1 MAAASW
7 MLQQRLKQHLE
18 DYQAS
23 GFHDKVPHIL
33 MVIMS
38 AFTCFRS
45 VQEFLDNKVEETFP
59 LLYSFTAHFILGNT
73 QLIGAY
79 AMGDKGYIPATT
91 SSMFTGWCFGN
102 DAARQQAGILDE
114 LQKFPQYFSSFI
126 LRNDAIIVG
135 SAERQLSATSHALS
149 FFTNLSF
156 NDPLLDAINNAV
168 SSAGILIMVGQKD
181 AEKEA
186 EQLHRAA
193 KANTADFVET
203 MDEFEL

>member
-114 LQKFPQYFSSFI
+114 LQKFPV
-126 LRNDAIIVG
+126 L
-135 SAERQLSATSHALS
+135 
-149 FFTNLSF
+149 
-156 NDPLLDAINNAV
+156 
-168 SSAGILIMVGQKD
+168 
-181 AEKEA
+181 
-186 EQLHRAA
+186 
-193 KANTADFVET
+193 
-203 MDEFEL
+203 FELYPAQRCHYRRQRWEATECYVPCTFVLHKLIIQWPFAGCHQQRGFISRNIDHGRTKGCWKRSRTVAQSS